1 MQDRLLRRRL
11 TLGDGTELRTVGE
24 VRALLAAKLGT
35 KRVVLEP
42 ILLRAIQTGKRAD
55 VGEASRLV
63 ERILREAR
71 LLQAPE

>member
-24 VRALLAAKLGT
+24 ARALLAAKLGT

-55 VGEASRLV
+55 VGEATRLV
-63 ERILREAR
+63 ESILREAR